1 MSADSTTGAKTTVDA
16 KTTAAAL
23 LTMVLW
29 ASAFVGIRY
38 AGEDIRPG
46 ALALGRLFVGSV
58 ALLILLAVRRE
69 GLPPR
74 AAWPGI
80 AGAGVFWFG
89 LYMVALNWGEQ
100 HTDAGTAALVVGTG
114 PLLVA
119 LLAGT
124 VLKEG
129 FPRPLLVGLAVA
141 FAGTALAG
149 FSGSGGSSALWGV
162 LLCLAAAA
170 GHAVGVICQKPAL
183 GHASPLQVTAFG
195 CAVGAVACLPFA
207 GQLFDDLADAPATA
221 VGAVVYLGLLP
232 TALAFLTWAYALSRM
247 SAGRLGATT
256 YVVPALTVV
265 LAWPVLGELPS
276 LLAIAGGLLCLLG
289 VGISRRR
296 AAPAPAPAVTP
307 EQTPAPEP
315 AAGAAGGTGSAR

>member
-1 MSADSTTGAKTTVDA
+1 MSADSTPGA

-46 ALALGRLFVGSV
+46 ALALGRLLVGAV
-58 ALLILLAVRRE
+58 ALLVLLAVRRE

-129 FPRPLLVGLAVA
+129 FPRPLLVGLAIA

-149 FSGSGGSSALWGV
+149 LSGSGGSSALWGV

-170 GHAVGVICQKPAL
+170 GHAVGVIFQKPAL

-195 CAVGAVACLPFA
+195 CAIGAVACLPFA
-207 GQLFDDLADAPATA
+207 GQLLDDLADAPATA

-247 SAGRLGATT
+247 PAGRLGATT

-276 LLAIAGGLLCLLG
+276 LLAIAGGVLCLLG

-296 AAPAPAPAVTP
+296 TTPAAPAAP

-315 AAGAAGGTGSAR
+315 AAAPAGGTGTSR